1 MYASRQDESVSAIE
15 DMLIGETIS
24 KSNWVFSLLETLGS

>member
-24 KSNWVFSLLETLGS
+24 KSN

>member
-1 MYASRQDESVSAIE
+1 MSMYASRQDESVSAIE

-24 KSNWVFSLLETLGS
+24 KSN